1 MDSLKRKLGQTPPK
15 HGGYGGG
22 QGGGYGG
29 GQGGGGG
36 RSAGGATHPSLMTVQ
51 EKMAGT
57 CKDW

>member
-1 MDSLKRKLGQTPPK
+1 VDSLKHKLGQTPPK
-15 HGGYGGG
+15 HGD
-22 QGGGYGG
+22 YGG